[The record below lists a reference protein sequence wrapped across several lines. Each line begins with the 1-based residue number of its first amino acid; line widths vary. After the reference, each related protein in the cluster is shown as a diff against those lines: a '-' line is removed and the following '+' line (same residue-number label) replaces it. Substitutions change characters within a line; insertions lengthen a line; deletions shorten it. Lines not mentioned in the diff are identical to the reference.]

1 MNTNTGEVR
10 ALDHPANHPNCTWED
25 KLKPAIVP
33 IDQSYLT
40 PLQREQLARTG
51 RTVVS
56 RNSPCPCGSGKRFKR
71 CCMTPHQR

>member
-10 ALDHPANHPNCTWED
+10 DLEHPANHPNCTWED
-25 KLKPAIVP
+25 KKEPRIVP
-33 IDQSYLT
+33 IDRSYLT
-40 PLQREQLARTG
+40 PLQQEQLARTG

-71 CCMTPHQR
+71 CCMTP